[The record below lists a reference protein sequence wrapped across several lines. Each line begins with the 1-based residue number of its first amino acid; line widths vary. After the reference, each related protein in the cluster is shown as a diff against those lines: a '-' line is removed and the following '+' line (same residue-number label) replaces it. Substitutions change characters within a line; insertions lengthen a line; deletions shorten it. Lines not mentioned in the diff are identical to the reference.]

1 MTFDR
6 SMLPI
11 LGVKWVHFPTLQE
24 AWKFADWAERET
36 KNDQHP
42 CDAYVTEN
50 LDVSPHER
58 YEVRVR
64 NW

>member
-11 LGVKWVHFPTLQE
+11 LGVKWVHFPTLRE

-36 KNDQHP
+36 KNDTHP
-42 CDAYVTEN
+42 CDAYVTED
-50 LDVSPHER
+50 LDIPLHER
-58 YEVRVR
+58 YVVKVR